1 MYHFSAFGYVPFQCV
16 RTCIVSVRSGMYR
29 FSALGHVP
37 FQCYR
42 SCAVSVRSG
51 MYRFSALEHGVCIQT
66 KAISALADTYHKKY
80 SRLQGYLML
89 ATFIREQAIPP
100 RCPPRFE
107 TSIMRRLE
115 AAYVLRGE
123 KVELV
128 DGLFVR
134 YNLLPEL
141 SILHVFKRMNC
152 RPWGL
157 PIDVQRF
164 TDNLRLYCRL
174 GVIVM
179 HHRLGIAFHFRQS
192 EEPRLLD
199 IIRALKYRCL
209 FSECVLLAHIDGAE
223 GTVFAYVDADFKS
236 TLPAMT
242 PRWLCDSFTWQAVR
256 SSSCPFLQRNQ
267 QSVLS
272 EASWDNHDDELPP

>member
-1 MYHFSAFGYVPFQCV
+1 
-16 RTCIVSVRSGMYR
+16 
-29 FSALGHVP
+29 
-37 FQCYR
+37 
-42 SCAVSVRSG
+42 
-51 MYRFSALEHGVCIQT
+51 
-66 KAISALADTYHKKY
+66 
-80 SRLQGYLML
+80 ML
-89 ATFIREQAIPP
+89 ASFIREQAIPP
-100 RCPPRFE
+100 RCPPRYE
-107 TSIMRRLE
+107 TSIMQRLE

-128 DGLFVR
+128 NGIFVR

-141 SILHVFKRMNC
+141 SILHVFKRTKC
-152 RPWGL
+152 RLWGL

-192 EEPRLLD
+192 EEPQLLE
-199 IIRALKYRCL
+199 IIRALKYRSR

>member
-1 MYHFSAFGYVPFQCV
+1 
-16 RTCIVSVRSGMYR
+16 MYR
-29 FSALGHVP
+29 FSA
-37 FQCYR
+37 F
-42 SCAVSVRSG
+42 
-51 MYRFSALEHGVCIQT
+51 EHGVCVQT
-66 KAISALADTYHKKY
+66 KAISALAYAYHKKH

-123 KVELV
+123 RVELV
-128 DGLFVR
+128 DGLFAR

-141 SILHVFKRMNC
+141 SILHVFKRTNC
-152 RPWGL
+152 RPWGGG

-179 HHRLGIAFHFRQS
+179 HHRLGVVFRFEQS

-199 IIRALKYRCL
+199 IKRAFKY
-209 FSECVLLAHIDGAE
+209 
-223 GTVFAYVDADFKS
+223 
-236 TLPAMT
+236 
-242 PRWLCDSFTWQAVR
+242 
-256 SSSCPFLQRNQ
+256 SSHFFRMCYFR
-267 QSVLS
+267 V
-272 EASWDNHDDELPP
+272 H